1 LRSAAFPRR
10 KRKMSVEILY
20 CIEWGYLKVAAG
32 LACALPPGSGTGL
45 RQTAGVTAT
54 GRRSES
60 E

>member
-1 LRSAAFPRR
+1 
-10 KRKMSVEILY
+10 MSVEILY